1 MRIGHIFSIGAS
13 CALVGLGGCTT
24 VPALSPINGTEARE
38 DGSIPINEVVKRVK
52 CEIYDATRDIP
63 KEYAW
68 FQTWGANVDLDLI
81 ANESSSITPSVAA
94 LDPFTPFRSAT
105 LGTFSRGFSLGLGGG
120 VTTTASRTESVS
132 FSMNFTELHEQLNP
146 ASRVHRRD
154 AFDNCNLPKGRDLNS
169 DLGLRQW
176 IKSVL
181 GPLEGGNRA
190 LLSPQPKQSTRP
202 AAPPAFTCRQ
212 RAGVPSADC
221 EAPLK
226 SITHSIEFTVV
237 KSANI
242 SPSWTLVHFKG
253 HTGNGSMAGAGRT
266 DTHRLKITLG
276 PSNETRTNASTQ
288 QSLREIAPAISNAVG
303 QSLNAR

>member
-1 MRIGHIFSIGAS
+1 MRIAHFFSVAAS

-24 VPALSPINGTEARE
+24 VPALSPINGTEALE

-52 CEIYDATRDIP
+52 CEIYDATRAIP

-68 FQTWGANVDLDLI
+68 FETWGANVDLDLI
-81 ANESSSITPSVAA
+81 ANESSSITPSIAV
-94 LDPFTPFRSAT
+94 LDPFTQIRTAT

-120 VTTTASRTESVS
+120 VVTTASRTESVS
-132 FSMNFTELHEQLNP
+132 FSMNFAEVHEQLNP
-146 ASRVHRRD
+146 ASRINRRA
-154 AFDNCNLPKGRDLNS
+154 AFDDCNLPKGRDLNS

-181 GPLEGGNRA
+181 GPLEGGKRA
-190 LLSPQPKQSTRP
+190 LLSPQPKQGTRR

-212 RAGVPSADC
+212 RSGVPSSDC

-226 SITHSIEFTVV
+226 SITHSIEFSVV
-237 KSANI
+237 KSANV
-242 SPSWTLVHFKG
+242 SPSWTLVYFKG
-253 HTGNGSMAGAGRT
+253 HNGNSSFASAGRT

-276 PSNETRTNASTQ
+276 PSAETRTNASTQ

-303 QSLNAR
+303 QTLGAR